1 MPRRLLILPVVLVA
15 AAALAWFTAPTV
27 KHWLAPSS
35 VVPVELLRLGMP
47 ADEVRA
53 ALGEPRSR
61 GFGTWRFCPQGH
73 RDEAVLVY
81 FNADSRVA
89 GWTDLATGENVG
101 GMGEVR
107 PALPRRGP
115 WP

>member
-1 MPRRLLILPVVLVA
+1 MVDVQR
-15 AAALAWFTAPTV
+15 
-27 KHWLAPSS
+27 
-35 VVPVELLRLGMP
+35 LRLGMT
-47 ADEVRA
+47 ADEVRT

-61 GFGTWRFCPQGH
+61 GFGTWRFYPPGH

-89 GWTDLATGENVG
+89 GWVDLGTGANVG
-101 GMGEVR
+101 GPGEVR
-107 PALPRRGP
+107 PAFPARGP